1 MAGSYLVA
9 SSVEHDRCAEA
20 IEAVRHEVFTMLGER
35 PLTVTELEDAR
46 RNRLESTARED
57 DTCSNVTRRVVDT
70 WLAGEPITES
80 NDLIERYRKLTTDQ
94 VLETATRRLTPQNW
108 LTVLVADWDKVKS
121 AVEALGFDQI
131 EVMAPADLII
141 Q

>member
-1 MAGSYLVA
+1 M
-9 SSVEHDRCAEA
+9 
-20 IEAVRHEVFTMLGER
+20 
-35 PLTVTELEDAR
+35 
-46 RNRLESTARED
+46 
-57 DTCSNVTRRVVDT
+57 
-70 WLAGEPITES
+70 
-80 NDLIERYRKLTTDQ
+80 DQ
-94 VLETATRRLTPQNW
+94 VLETAARRLTPQNW